1 MDFRGK
7 LVILTRNITTFTLWF
22 DSYSVVIRW
31 LFDCYSIVIQLL
43 FNCYSIVIRWLFDGY
58 SIVIQ

>member
-22 DSYSVVIRW
+22 DSYSVVIQL
-31 LFDCYSIVIQLL
+31 LFDCYSIVIRLL
-43 FNCYSIVIRWLFDGY
+43 FDCYSV
-58 SIVIQ
+58 VIQ